1 MSVKWASREC
11 VFFRNVT
18 NLFSLSPSIR
28 PPPPSYKLF
37 NFEGARLELSL
48 YDSGLDSSVGNFYP
62 KEKKNPLDQ
71 QSRRA
76 PYIESSSRRM
86 DLEVLGWKRRI
97 VTCRRRRRKFLLLLL
112 LLMRLS
118 ISIVGKKNRLTGQGR
133 LILSRSIY

>member
-1 MSVKWASREC
+1 MSRTC
-11 VFFRNVT
+11 
-18 NLFSLSPSIR
+18 SLSPSIR
-28 PPPPSYKLF
+28 PPPPPSYKLF